1 MELKVEELG
10 DIFKGKKVFITGHTG
25 FKGTWLTTILKKL
38 GANIL
43 GYSLELEKNSHFEL
57 LNLEYEIQHV
67 IGDIR
72 DQKKLS
78 DTLMKFEPEFVF
90 HLAAQAIVKQSYNE
104 PVETFSTNIMGS
116 VNLLEAVKNCES
128 VRSLVYITSDKC
140 YENVEWEW
148 GYRENDRLGGY
159 DPYSAS
165 KAAAEIVF
173 SSYLRSFFD
182 LKINLGAASVRAG
195 NVIGGGDYSDNRIIP
210 DCIRAINSNTP
221 ITLRNPLATRPW
233 QHVLEPLSGYLKL
246 AVELYNSP
254 KKYTGSWNFGPSTIE
269 TRTVEEVAK
278 IVINHF
284 GKGEIIAENIQTHHE
299 AQLLQLNCDRANQI
313 LKWYPRWD
321 VDQTLFETVSWYQKV
336 NDGANPYEITMNQI
350 IKYFNL

>member
-1 MELKVEELG
+1 MELKIEELG
-10 DIFKGKKVFITGHTG
+10 DIFKGKKVFITGHSG

-43 GYSLELEKNSHFEL
+43 GYSLAPEEHSHFKL
-57 LNLEYEIQHV
+57 LNLENEIQHV

-78 DTLMKFEPEFVF
+78 DILIEFKPEFVF
-90 HLAAQAIVKQSYNE
+90 HLAAQAIVKQSYND
-104 PVETFSTNIMGS
+104 PVETYSTNVMGS
-116 VNLLEAVKNCES
+116 INLLEAVKNCES

-140 YENVEWEW
+140 YENVEWDW
-148 GYRENDRLGGY
+148 GYRENDKLGGH

-182 LKINLGAASVRAG
+182 SKINFGTASVRAG

-210 DCIRAINSNTP
+210 DCIRSIKNNTP

-254 KKYTGSWNFGPSTIE
+254 KEYTGSWNFGPSTIQ

-284 GKGEIIAENIQTHHE
+284 GKGKIIIDNIQTHHE

-321 VDQTLFETVSWYQKV
+321 VDQTLFETVYWYQKV